1 MKYITTGLFLFS
13 LLAGQAFAL
22 EGTPA
27 YKEKLKSRMPGL
39 TSKAV
44 QKRLLRANKLMAK
57 DDRKGAIE
65 ILQGITSKSNYRPFE
80 LAKAWQTMAY
90 AYAQSEQYK
99 EARTAFQKSLDTEAL
114 PYGPTLQSLFALA
127 QLQVVAE
134 DYSKAE
140 KTLNTWFALSDEE
153 NPDAYV
159 FMATI
164 HYNKNQKDKALTL
177 VMKAIK
183 MSKKPKENWLVFAVS
198 LLYSK
203 ERYKEAAEFLYKLV
217 ELNHGKKSYWSQLA
231 GSLLSNDQG
240 LLALSALE
248 LAMMLNLLEE
258 EGEIKNI
265 VSLYLSN
272 ELPFEASQIMK
283 TGLKNKQIEENKKNY
298 ELYANCLIQAKEYD
312 DALPILEKAAKLS
325 EDGKLY
331 ALQARLYLEKEK
343 FRQSIKFFDLAIKK
357 GLKKEMLGKVLVE
370 KAVSLIQLKEYKTA
384 MSVLDKAST
393 YESGKKLADNWRR
406 YINSL

>member
-1 MKYITTGLFLFS
+1 MKYFISGLFLFS
-13 LLAGQAFAL
+13 FLIGQTYAIEA
-22 EGTPA
+22 TAA
-27 YKEKLKSRMPGL
+27 YKEKLKGRMPGL

-44 QKRLLRANKLMAK
+44 QKRLIRASKMMAK
-57 DDRKGAIE
+57 NDRKGAIK
-65 ILQGITSKSNYRPFE
+65 ILKGITQKKNYRPFE

-90 AYAQSEQYK
+90 AYAQSEKYI
-99 EARTAFQKSLDTEAL
+99 EARHAFSKSIEMEAL

-134 DYSKAE
+134 DYNKAE
-140 KTLNTWFALSDEE
+140 KTLKTWFALSDRE

-164 HYNKNQKDKALTL
+164 HYNKNEKDKALTL
-177 VMKAIK
+177 VLKAIK
-183 MSKKPKENWLVFAVS
+183 MSKRPKENWLVFAVS

-203 ERYKEAAEFLYKLV
+203 EKYKEASEFLYKLV
-217 ELNHGKKSYWSQLA
+217 ELNSGKKAYWIQLA

-240 LLALSALE
+240 LFALSALK
-248 LAMMLNLLEE
+248 LAMMLDLLHE

-272 ELPFEASQIMK
+272 DLPFEASQLMK
-283 TGLKNKQIEENKKNY
+283 VALDKKQIKPNKKNF

-312 DALPILEKAAKLS
+312 SALPVLEKAAKLS
-325 EDGKLY
+325 DNGKLY

-343 FRQSIKFFDLAIKK
+343 FKESIRYFNLAIKK
-357 GLKKEMLGKVLVE
+357 GLKKEMMGKVLVE
-370 KAVSLIQLKEYKTA
+370 KAVSFIQLKDYKTA
-384 MSVLDKAST
+384 LSVLNKASS
-393 YESGKKLADNWRR
+393 YKSGKKLASNWRR
-406 YINSL
+406 YIQSL

>member
-1 MKYITTGLFLFS
+1 MKYIITV
-13 LLAGQAFAL
+13 LLLTNLLGPNLMAIEA
-22 EGTPA
+22 TPA
-27 YKEKLKSRMPGL
+27 YKEKLKARMPGL

-44 QKRLLRANKLMAK
+44 QKRLLRANNLMAK
-57 DDRKGAIE
+57 NNRKDAIE
-65 ILQGITSKSNYRPFE
+65 ILKGIVEKDNYRPFE

-99 EARTAFQKSLDTEAL
+99 EAKHAFTKSIEMEAL
-114 PYGPTLQSLFALA
+114 PYDPTLQSLFALA

-134 DYSKAE
+134 DYNKAE
-140 KTLNTWFALSDEE
+140 KTLNTWFALSDRE

-164 HYNKNQKDKALTL
+164 HYNKNQKDKALEL
-177 VMKAIK
+177 VMKAIN

-203 ERYKEAAEFLYKLV
+203 EKYKEAAEFLYKLV
-217 ELNHGKKSYWSQLA
+217 EINHGKKSYWSQLA

-248 LAMMLNLLEE
+248 LAMMLDLLKE

-272 ELPFEASQIMK
+272 ELPYEASQIMK
-283 TGLKNKQIEENKKNY
+283 VAMKNKQMKGDKKNY

-312 DALPILEKAAKLS
+312 AALPILEKAAELS
-325 EDGKLY
+325 DDGKLF

-343 FRQSIKFFDLAIKK
+343 FNESIKYFNLAIKK

-370 KAVSLIQLKEYKTA
+370 KAVSYIQLKDYKSA
-384 MSVLDKAST
+384 MTILDKAAT
-393 YESGKKLADNWRR
+393 YESGKKLAANWRS
-406 YINSL
+406 YLNSL

>member
-22 EGTPA
+22 DASPQ

-44 QKRLLRANKLMAK
+44 NKRLLRASKLMAK
-57 DDRKGAIE
+57 ENRKEAIE
-65 ILQGITSKSNYRPFE
+65 ILSGITSKGNYRPFE
-80 LAKAWQTMAY
+80 MAKAWQTMAY
-90 AYAQSEQYK
+90 AYAQSEKYK
-99 EARTAFQKSLDTEAL
+99 EARNAFQKSLDTEAL
-114 PYGPTLQSLFALA
+114 PYEPTLQSLFALA

-134 DYSKAE
+134 DYTSAE
-140 KTLNTWFALSDEE
+140 KTLNIWFALSDRE

-183 MSKKPKENWLVFAVS
+183 MSKRPKENWLVFAVS
-198 LLYSK
+198 LLYTK

-231 GSLLSNDQG
+231 GSLLSNNQG
-240 LLALSALE
+240 LSALSALE
-248 LAMMLNLLEE
+248 LAMKLNLLEE

-272 ELPFEASQIMK
+272 ELPYEASQIMK
-283 TGLKNKQIEENKKNY
+283 VAMNNKQVKPTKKNY

-312 DALPILEKAAKLS
+312 DALPVLEKAANLS
-325 EDGKLY
+325 DDGKLF

-343 FRQSIKFFDLAIKK
+343 FRTSIKYFDLAIKK

-370 KAVSLIQLKEYKTA
+370 KAVSFIQLKDYKTA
-384 MSVLDKAST
+384 LSVLDKAST
-393 YESGKKLADNWRR
+393 YESGKKLAQNWRS

>member
-1 MKYITTGLFLFS
+1 MKYFFTGLILSVF
-13 LLAGQAFAL
+13 ATGAFAI
-22 EGTPA
+22 EATPA
-27 YKEKLKSRMPGL
+27 YKEKLKGRMPGL

-44 QKRLLRANKLMAK
+44 QKRLLRASKLMAK
-57 DDRKGAIE
+57 NNRKDAID
-65 ILQGITSKSNYRPFE
+65 ILQGIVEKDNFRPFE

-90 AYAQSEQYK
+90 AYAQTEKYK
-99 EARTAFQKSLDTEAL
+99 EARHAFKKSIEMEAL
-114 PYGPTLQSLFALA
+114 PYDPTLQSLFALA
-127 QLQVVAE
+127 QLEVVAE
-134 DYSKAE
+134 EYDKAE
-140 KTLNTWFALSDEE
+140 KTLKTWFALSDKE

-164 HYNKNQKDKALTL
+164 HYNKNQKDKALDL
-177 VMKAIK
+177 VMKAIN

-198 LLYSK
+198 LLYTK
-203 ERYKEAAEFLYKLV
+203 ERYKEASEFLYKLA
-217 ELNHGKKSYWSQLA
+217 ELNHGKKAYWTQLA

-272 ELPFEASQIMK
+272 ELPYEASQIMK
-283 TGLKNKQIEENKKNY
+283 TAMKNKQVKAEKKNF

-312 DALPILEKAAKLS
+312 AALPILEQAAKLS
-325 EDGKLY
+325 NDGKLY

-343 FRQSIKFFDLAIKK
+343 FQNSIKYFDLAINK
-357 GLKKEMLGKVLVE
+357 GLEKEMLGKVLVE
-370 KAVSLIQLKEYKTA
+370 KAVSFIQLKDYKKA
-384 MSVLDKAST
+384 MATLDKAST
-393 YESGKKLADNWRR
+393 YESGKKLAQNWRN
-406 YINSL
+406 YLNSL

>member
-1 MKYITTGLFLFS
+1 MKYFKIS
-13 LLAGQAFAL
+13 LLLLSFLSTQAFAL
-22 EGTPA
+22 EATPA

-39 TSKAV
+39 TSKGA
-44 QKRLLRANKLMAK
+44 QRRLMRANKLMAK
-57 DDRKGAIE
+57 NNRAGAIE
-65 ILQGITSKSNYRPFE
+65 ILKGMTEKDNYRPFE

-90 AYAQSEQYK
+90 AYAQSEKYE
-99 EARTAFQKSLDTEAL
+99 EAKKAFQESLNTEAL
-114 PYGPTLQSLFALA
+114 PYKPTLQSLFALA

-134 DYSKAE
+134 DYKKAE

-164 HYNKNQKDKALTL
+164 HYNKNQKDEALKL
-177 VMKAIK
+177 VMKAIN

-198 LLYSK
+198 LLYTK

-217 ELNHGKKSYWSQLA
+217 EINHGKKSYWSQLA
-231 GSLLSNDQG
+231 GSLLSNNKG
-240 LLALSALE
+240 LLALSSLE

-272 ELPFEASQIMK
+272 DLPFEASQILR
-283 TGLKNKQIEENKKNY
+283 TAIKNKKVKGDKKNY
-298 ELYANCLIQAKEYD
+298 ELLANCLIQAKEYD
-312 DALPILEKAAKLS
+312 DALPVLEKAAKLS
-325 EDGKLY
+325 DDGKLF

-343 FRQSIKFFDLAIKK
+343 FRESIKYFDLAIKK

-370 KAVSLIQLKEYKTA
+370 KAVGLIQLKEYKTA
-384 MSVLDKAST
+384 LNVLDKASG
-393 YESGKKLADNWRR
+393 YESGKKLAANWRK
-406 YINSL
+406 YLNSL

>member
-1 MKYITTGLFLFS
+1 MKYFISGLVLFCMLTGQS
-13 LLAGQAFAL
+13 SAL
-22 EGTPA
+22 DATPA
-27 YKEKLKSRMPGL
+27 YKDKLKSRMPGL

-44 QKRLLRANKLMAK
+44 QKRLLRASKMMAK

-65 ILQGITSKSNYRPFE
+65 ILKGITEKTNYRPFE

-90 AYAQSEQYK
+90 AYAQSEKYK
-99 EARTAFQKSLDTEAL
+99 EARHAFRKSIEMEAL

-140 KTLNTWFALSDEE
+140 KTLTTWFALSDRE

-164 HYNKNQKDKALTL
+164 QYNKNNKDKALEL
-177 VMKAIK
+177 VLKAIK
-183 MSKKPKENWLVFAVS
+183 MSKRPKENWLVFAVS

-203 ERYKEAAEFLYKLV
+203 EKYKQASEFLYKLV
-217 ELNHGKKSYWSQLA
+217 ELNSGKKSYWIQLA

-240 LLALSALE
+240 LFALSSLK
-248 LAMMLNLLEE
+248 LAMMLDLLHE

-272 ELPFEASQIMK
+272 DLPYEASQLMK
-283 TGLKNKQIEENKKNY
+283 MGLDKKQMKPTKKNF

-312 DALPILEKAAKLS
+312 SALPVLEKAAKLS
-325 EDGKLY
+325 SDGKLY

-343 FRQSIKFFDLAIKK
+343 FKQSIKFFDLAIKK
-357 GLKKEMLGKVLVE
+357 GLKKEMMGKVLVE
-370 KAVSLIQLKEYKTA
+370 KAVSFIQLKDYKTA
-384 MSVLDKAST
+384 LSILDKASG
-393 YESGKKLADNWRR
+393 YKSGKKLAENWRK
-406 YINSL
+406 YIHSL